1 MYTLTKL
8 DPFDFLLTAVNFD
21 DQYLLNSGTKL
32 YQNGGTVFALKDG
45 NEILTLALTLPY
57 NKYQRIVRLYTRP
70 QFRRQGYALKL
81 IQKLQETYPHLTC
94 FSITERAEHK
104 IISALLIKAGFRPTS
119 TYFSFSIQCDN
130 LIGWG
135 QTPTGQK
142 ITRCANRFLRKDLR
156 LINFNQATPE
166 QLDYI
171 KNAKNNAFQS
181 TLSPESL
188 FNDEI
193 HLCKEASYILLHK
206 DLPIAFN
213 IFSQPLPNC
222 YTFEIIDT
230 ARDWLGR
237 GYASIIYWAV
247 LNFFPNKGL
256 EGHTCRYNIHIAN
269 TMALKMQKKIVGTFP
284 KRRYTQQ
291 WYNWSK
297 EK

>member
-1 MYTLTKL
+1 MCTLTKL
-8 DPFDFLLTAVNFD
+8 DPFDFLLTAVSFD

-57 NKYQRIVRLYTRP
+57 NRYQRIVRLYTQP

-81 IQKLQETYPHLTC
+81 IQKLQEIYPHLTC
-94 FSITERAEHK
+94 FSITERAEHE
-104 IISALLIKAGFRPTS
+104 IIPALFIKAGFHPSS
-119 TYFSFSIQCDN
+119 TFFSFSIPCDN
-130 LIGWG
+130 LTGWS
-135 QTPTGQK
+135 QSPTGQK
-142 ITRCANRFLRKDLR
+142 ITLCANRFLRKDLR

-171 KNAKNNAFQS
+171 KNAKKNAFQS
-181 TLSPESL
+181 TFNPENL
-188 FNDEI
+188 FGERV

-213 IFSQPLPNC
+213 IFSQPLPNS

-237 GYASIIYWAV
+237 GYASIIYWAI

-256 EGHTCRYNIHIAN
+256 EGHTCRYNIHTNN
-269 TMALKMQKKIVGTFP
+269 TMALKMQEKIVGTFP